1 MSSKMFKKIYV
12 EITNR
17 CNLSCSFCGKNKR
30 KFKDMSVSEFETVIS
45 KIKDY
50 TDYIY
55 LHVKGEPLLH
65 KDLSSILYI
74 CDLNNIK
81 VNITTNGVFIKCNL
95 ELLMNHSCLRQLNIS
110 LHCENDKDDYFDDV
124 FFACKILSTK
134 LFISYRIWNLEA
146 FKLDRKSTKIVEKI
160 ISSYNLSSEIVE
172 KLYKESQV
180 KIDNNTFV
188 NKENLF
194 VWPDVDNGFD
204 IDGHCYGLS
213 THIGILSDGTVVPCC
228 LDGNGEIGLGNI
240 FDDDLGKIINSDK
253 YVNLKSGF
261 KDNKSVHALCRNCN
275 FRNRF
280 NK

>member
-65 KDLSSILYI
+65 NDLSSILSI

-81 VNITTNGVFIKCNL
+81 VNITTNGVFIKRKL
-95 ELLMNHSCLRQLNIS
+95 ELLMNHSCLRQVNIS
-110 LHCENDKDDYFDDV
+110 LHCESDKDDYFDDV

-134 LFISYRIWNLEA
+134 LFISYRIWNLEG
-146 FKLDRKSTKIVEKI
+146 FKLDKKSTEIVEKI
-160 ISSYNLSSEIVE
+160 ISSYNLSSETVE

-180 KIDNNTFV
+180 KIDDNTFV

-204 IDGHCYGLS
+204 INGHCYGLS

-228 LDGNGEIGLGNI
+228 LDGNGEIDLGNI
-240 FDDDLGKIINSDK
+240 FDDDLDKIINSDK